1 MFKRANKITSLLIAI
16 AAVISIIPT
25 GVSAANTEEIESKK
39 GEIYNAM
46 AYKDGK
52 FYISGEPYKKDE
64 AAYYLSNGKYTELK
78 DIDSEDKA
86 EVYGT
91 KYVEI
96 EDGDYF
102 LDLSNGK
109 VDDDNIKEDELDKV
123 SVNLRSE
130 VKSDNDGRYDSSDAK
145 NVKEVTELPK
155 AKFAEGFYE
164 AQYKAE
170 SVDAEVNGGADKFNV
185 YTSKDGK
192 YIDADYNIGKVK
204 IKLSSGKTATIE
216 NTSDEDEDVRASITD
231 SKVIGQD
238 SSNIYRLAKITVKC
252 STSGVTIKEVN
263 GVEVGSDATS
273 LVVFDNGAGVSFDVI
288 QVISKSQASKEVEGI
303 KYAKTVSSY
312 ILSDKDGEKI
322 ELLSTDESSFTIV
335 NGKIINYKID
345 GNEIEAEAI
354 TLKTKS
360 STYYIEVGDN
370 DHVDL
375 QDGENSVDLDAQG
388 NLWAL
393 SDDNIYKFDNDEDF
407 EKIYSLD
414 EEYSDLSV
422 YDKDNIVI
430 WNADEEIYSIISKK
444 TQTTDDEDTNTDTKT
459 NTGNST
465 GNTTTPVTPTPSPAP
480 VTTTGWQ
487 KDSNGKW
494 SYNNADGT
502 KFKGWLKADGAWYYL
517 DTDGTMTTGWKYVDN
532 KWYFLESSGAMK
544 TGWLNNNG
552 TWYYLNSSGE
562 MLSNTTVGGY
572 KLGKNGVWIK

>member
-1 MFKRANKITSLLIAI
+1 MFKRANKITSLLVSI

-25 GVSAANTEEIESKK
+25 GVSAASTEEIESKK
-39 GEIYNAM
+39 GEIYNAV

-52 FYISGEPYKKDE
+52 FYISGQPSKKSE
-64 AAYYLSNGKYTELK
+64 AAYYLSGSKYTELK
-78 DIDSEDKA
+78 DIDSEDSV
-86 EVYGT
+86 ETYGT
-91 KYVEI
+91 KYIEV
-96 EDGDYF
+96 EDGDYYV
-102 LDLSNGK
+102 DLSNGK
-109 VDDDNIKEDELDKV
+109 VTEDELREQDLDAV
-123 SVNLRSE
+123 SVALRTK
-130 VKSDNDGRYDSSDAK
+130 VKSDNNGRYSDSSAK
-145 NVKEVTELPK
+145 IIQDVTELSK
-155 AKFAEGFYE
+155 SKFAEGWYSAKYE
-164 AQYKAE
+164 AEAE
-170 SVDAEVNGGADKFNV
+170 TNVNGGSTEFNV
-185 YTSKDGK
+185 YTDKAGK
-192 YIDADYNIGKVK
+192 YIDADYNLGKVK
-204 IKLSSGKTATIE
+204 VKLSNGKSATVE
-216 NTSDEDEDVRASITD
+216 NTSDENEHVRASVKEA
-231 SKVIGQD
+231 KVIGQD

-252 STSGVTIKEVN
+252 STNGVIIKEVN

-273 LVVFDNGAGVSFDVI
+273 LVVSDNGASISFDVI
-288 QVISKSQASKEVEGI
+288 QVMSKSQASKDIEGI

-312 ILSDKDGEKI
+312 ILSDKDGKKI
-322 ELLSTDESSFTIV
+322 ELLGDNEGSFTIAD
-335 NGKIINYKID
+335 GKIINYKISGD
-345 GNEIEAEAI
+345 EIEAEVI

-360 STYYIEVGDN
+360 SNYYIEVGDN

-375 QDGENSVDLDAQG
+375 QDGENSVDIDTEG

-414 EEYSDLSV
+414 KEYNDLSV

-430 WNADEEIYSIISKK
+430 WNADEEIYSIVGKAAD
-444 TQTTDDEDTNTDTKT
+444 TTDDEDTNKDT
-459 NTGNST
+459 NTNTDNNT
-465 GNTTTPVTPTPSPAP
+465 GNTTTPVNPTPNPAP
-480 VTTTGWQ
+480 ATAAGWQ

-517 DTDGTMTTGWKYVDN
+517 DADGTMVTGWKYVDN

-572 KLGKNGVWIK
+572 KLGKNGAWVK